1 MFIVFSEDWRKQA
14 KMIKKYQLVQ
24 ASFFGAFTRENVAYQ
39 GVAYQIKLWRCIRNV
54 RFLNIV
60 QSHNKWIGLW
70 LSIGTL
76 VVIRIVF
83 DMKGVL

>member
-1 MFIVFSEDWRKQA
+1 MFIVFSKDWRKQA

-39 GVAYQIKLWRCIRNV
+39 GVAYQIKLSRCIRNV

-60 QSHNKWIGLW
+60 QSQNFQNDTQGLEFFYIT
-70 LSIGTL
+70 SG
-76 VVIRIVF
+76 
-83 DMKGVL
+83 